1 MAEVQE
7 LLKTALMHHQTGELD
22 QAEEIYQGLLDNDPR
37 QWEARY
43 YLGTLQLQRGQLD
56 RSVTSFLQVIQ
67 LNPDL
72 PDVHNNLGVAYHAT
86 GKLEEA
92 EQSFEQA
99 LRLNPH
105 YERAFFNLGS
115 LYESRG
121 MLAEAM
127 RCFRKSYE
135 QSGSPETYE
144 KLADVLKVSRK
155 FAEAEAIYR
164 ELLQKSPGDFNL
176 SMKLAYVLVLQ
187 RQYPEAVQLY
197 EAMLDSHPGHYQILV
212 SLSYVHECMG
222 NIDASIQTAEQSIE
236 AAPEQPEGYNNLG
249 NALRLALRLDEA
261 CTYFEK
267 ALARQADFPI
277 AEFNL
282 ATTRMLQG
290 DLQAGWQGYERRSDI
305 DVVSRMT
312 YPGPAW
318 QGEPL
323 EGKTIC
329 LWCEQ
334 GFGDTLLFIRFASE
348 LKRRGAGRVLVLSQA
363 ELAGLLRSIEEIE
376 VLVPGDPIVECDY
389 QCSLMSVPRFLETSL
404 ETIPAEVPLFQP
416 AEDRLAYWKEVL
428 SQLEGKKVGLNWSGN
443 LQFPRDQFRSVPL
456 KSMLPL
462 SDVAGVQLVSVQQ
475 VNGLDQLAALE
486 NDWKLWQPG
495 PEYQAKTG
503 DFGEAAAL
511 IGSLDLLI
519 TADTSY
525 AHLAGGLGVPVW
537 VLVSRLPEW
546 RWLLERTDS
555 PWYPTARLFRQTQ
568 LGDWDSVIQDVKA
581 AMEQQFSSEAV

>member
-7 LLKTALMHHQTGELD
+7 LLKTALTHHQTGELD

-86 GKLEEA
+86 GKLQEA

-135 QSGSPETYE
+135 QSRSPETYE

-155 FAEAEAIYR
+155 FAEAEVIYR

-197 EAMLDSHPGHYQILV
+197 EAMLELHPGHYQILV

-222 NIDASIQTAEQSIE
+222 NIDAAIQTAEQSIE

-305 DVVSRMT
+305 DVASRMT

-323 EGKTIC
+323 DGKTIC

-416 AEDRLAYWKEVL
+416 AEDRLAYWSEVL
-428 SQLEGKKVGLNWSGN
+428 SQLEGKKIGLNWSGN

-462 SDVAGVQLVSVQQ
+462 QDVAGVQLVSVQQ

-486 NDWKLWQPG
+486 NDWNLWQPG

-555 PWYPTARLFRQTQ
+555 PWYPTARLFRQAR

-581 AMEQQFSSEAV
+581 ALEQQFSSKAD